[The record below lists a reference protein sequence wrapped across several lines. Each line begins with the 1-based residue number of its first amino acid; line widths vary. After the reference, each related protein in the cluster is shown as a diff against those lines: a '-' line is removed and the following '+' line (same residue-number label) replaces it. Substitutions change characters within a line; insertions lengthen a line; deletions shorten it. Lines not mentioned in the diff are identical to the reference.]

1 MTTNGFTKKSFG
13 KRREP
18 HRVYIKKG
26 DQVRSFTVSP
36 LLTIA
41 VAVVG
46 FVFSLGYIGA
56 TGYLFLRDDSLSGQN
71 KEIEATVAVYERKIS
86 ALTAQLDRV
95 TSRRMVE
102 RQSYDDLVTE
112 IVERQTFLG
121 RKHDQ
126 VALILAKAEE
136 SGIIIA
142 TSNPMPEAKPANITR
157 TRVGDEADTT
167 GVGGEPHILEQP
179 AKSLELRG
187 RTLFDE
193 QAALG
198 LGESLTGDPFS
209 LLSHKLGDMDKE
221 LTAALDA
228 ITISAKRDTNKIRSA
243 AASIGFDLDTLSKT
257 RSSQG
262 GPFVPLAS
270 NTSFGLRLTRAEEA
284 VDQLAEAKALA
295 RLLPIATP
303 LYSGK
308 ITSRFGP
315 RVDPFLGRPAMHTGI
330 DFKARYG
337 ASVIATGPGK
347 VTYSGWKGGYGK
359 TVEIEHKG
367 GVRTRYAHLSR
378 IHVKKGA
385 TVKTGAVIGKVGST
399 GRSTGP
405 HLHYETRLNGKPTNP
420 NKFIRAGAKL
430 KKLLKN

>member
-36 LLTIA
+36 LLTMA
-41 VAVVG
+41 VALVG

-71 KEIEATVAVYERKIS
+71 QQIEATVAIYERKIS

-121 RKHDQ
+121 KRHDQ
-126 VALILAKAEE
+126 VALILAKAQE

-142 TSNPMPEAKPANITR
+142 TSNPMPEAKPANISR
-157 TRVGDEADTT
+157 TRVGDQTDSS
-167 GVGGEPHILEQP
+167 GMGGEPHILEQP
-179 AKSLELRG
+179 SKSLELRG

-193 QAALG
+193 QAPLDIGA
-198 LGESLTGDPFS
+198 SLNGDPFS
-209 LLSHKLGDMDKE
+209 LLSLRLGDMDKE
-221 LTAALDA
+221 LAAALDA
-228 ITISAKRDTNKIRSA
+228 ITISAKRDTKKIRKA
-243 AASIGFDLDTLSKT
+243 TATLGFDLASMSKA
-257 RSSQG
+257 SASQG
-262 GPFVPLAS
+262 GPFVPIAA
-270 NTSFGLRLTRAEEA
+270 NTSFDLRLTRAEEA
-284 VDQLAEAKALA
+284 VDQLAETKALA

-308 ITSRFGP
+308 ITSHFGP

-330 DFKARYG
+330 DFKARTG
-337 ASVIATGPGK
+337 APVIATAPGK
-347 VTYSGWKGGYGK
+347 VTYAGWKGGYGK

-378 IHVKKGA
+378 IQVKKGA
-385 TVKTGAVIGKVGST
+385 EVKTGAVIGKVGST

-405 HLHYETRLNGKPTNP
+405 HLHYETRVNGKATNP
-420 NKFIRAGAKL
+420 NKFIRAGAEL
-430 KKLLKN
+430 KKLLKS